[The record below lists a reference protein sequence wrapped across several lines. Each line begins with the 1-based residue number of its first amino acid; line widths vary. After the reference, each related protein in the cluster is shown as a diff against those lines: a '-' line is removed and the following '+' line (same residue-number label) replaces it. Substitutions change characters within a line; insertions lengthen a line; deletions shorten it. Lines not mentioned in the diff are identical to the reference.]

1 MKLKLYILIENAAER
16 VRLWAERRIIGAE
29 AMRACETQFTAS
41 KLDENER
48 IVYNRMLELSYLPGA
63 VRANRRLAGALSA
76 IVCRRIN
83 P

>member
-41 KLDENER
+41 KLLENEEIVHR
-48 IVYNRMLELSYLPGA
+48 RLSALLKLPGTNRVCRKLSGTLTAIVYRRMGL
-63 VRANRRLAGALSA
+63 
-76 IVCRRIN
+76 
-83 P
+83 